1 MEADGVILCKGEHIL
16 LEERAS
22 RQLFWCV
29 YIRGRLIL
37 TDRRLIYLPRKQTR
51 RVGLM
56 LSSLTAPQ
64 GGFRLVE
71 PPANLFQVTTIGG
84 KTYRFLLRR
93 GQRRRWQEAL
103 EWAMLLCRRRA
114 ARSRTG

>member
-1 MEADGVILCKGEHIL
+1 MEADGVILRKGEHIL

-22 RQLFWCV
+22 RQHFWCV

-64 GGFRLVE
+64 GEFRLVE

-93 GQRRRWQEAL
+93 GQRRRW
-103 EWAMLLCRRRA
+103 
-114 ARSRTG
+114 